1 MKLPPTIKQT
11 FYVFSNDET
20 KYSGS
25 SETEAQ
31 TVYDQCIANGETN
44 VVIDVIQEDDH

>member
-44 VVIDVIQEDDH
+44 VTIEVVTEDAH